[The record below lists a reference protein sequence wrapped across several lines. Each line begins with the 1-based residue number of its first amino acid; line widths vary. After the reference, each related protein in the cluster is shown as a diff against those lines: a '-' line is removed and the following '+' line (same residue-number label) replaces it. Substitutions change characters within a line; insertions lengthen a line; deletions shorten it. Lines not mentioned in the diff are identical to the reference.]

1 MLFENVG
8 LQSAKEIADA
18 LPGVEKTITDA
29 VSGLQVVLTQTVVP
43 VLGDIVSQALAQVN
57 RLDGATV
64 TLVPNG
70 KLEATVSVSV
80 QIPSFTATISMPLKP
95 DH

>member
-1 MLFENVG
+1 VLFENVG
-8 LQSAKEIADA
+8 LQSAKEITDA

-43 VLGDIVSQALAQVN
+43 ILADIVSQALAQVD

-64 TLVPNG
+64 TLVPSG
-70 KLEATVSVSV
+70 KLEATVNVSV
-80 QIPSFTATISMPLKP
+80 QIPSFTATIHMPLKP
-95 DH
+95 EH